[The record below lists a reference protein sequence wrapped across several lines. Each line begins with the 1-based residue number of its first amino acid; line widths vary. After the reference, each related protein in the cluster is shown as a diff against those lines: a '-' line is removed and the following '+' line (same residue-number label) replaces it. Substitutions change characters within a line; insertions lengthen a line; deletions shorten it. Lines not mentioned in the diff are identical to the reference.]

1 MDLEYLI
8 LYAVDAALLI
18 LLLITVLRC
27 AHLGLARS
35 LAGIV
40 AWIAAAAIA
49 LHFCAP
55 LSQAIYNRFLQ
66 QHVVA
71 LAQQK
76 MHSAIDSNKV
86 VNIATTTMSA
96 LPGIVLD
103 AAEGMGVDVSALR
116 EKATRLTETK
126 DNAAAAIEQNVLAPI
141 ITAVLK
147 IVLFLLMAIFIAAA
161 AQAILS
167 PIGRALHKAPVI
179 GSTDRAL
186 GAVLGILKG
195 AVLVS
200 VLAILLRVVGSMVQG
215 AFSDAVHNSKI
226 VSFIA
231 ESPFADGVFR

>member
-1 MDLEYLI
+1 MDYVI

-55 LSQAIYNRFLQ
+55 LSQALYNRFLQ
-66 QHVVA
+66 QHVLSA
-71 LAQQK
+71 AQERI
-76 MHSAIDSNKV
+76 HSTIDSDEV
-86 VNIATTTMSA
+86 VDITTTTMDA
-96 LPGIVLD
+96 LPGFVID

-116 EKATRLTETK
+116 EKTTHMTEMQ

-147 IVLFLLMAIFIAAA
+147 IVLFLLMAILIAAV

-167 PIGRALHKAPVI
+167 PIGKALHKMPVI
-179 GSTDRAL
+179 GATDRAL

-200 VLAILLRVVGSMVQG
+200 VLAILLHVLGNMLQG